1 MHHIVMCEKVE
12 KTMFMYISDCSKT
25 QAMCDTDV
33 EQNSR
38 MLKFVL
44 GYFETRGMWKK
55 LVKKSLLAIM
65 HIPEQHKTQQMCEKV
80 ISENPGMLPFIPN
93 YYKTQKI
100 YVKKHLIIVPMH

>member
-1 MHHIVMCEKVE
+1 MHHVVMCEKVE

-44 GYFETRGMWKK
+44 GYFETHGMCKK
-55 LVKKSLLAIM
+55 TGKK
-65 HIPEQHKTQQMCEKV
+65 
-80 ISENPGMLPFIPN
+80 
-93 YYKTQKI
+93 
-100 YVKKHLIIVPMH
+100 IVACNNACSWAA